1 MKSKGITGVI
11 KIVKESFPVVL
22 FIMLQRNVRH
32 FLALQK
38 LERVWVFFLYIF
50 LYAKYITVVL
60 FIELHK
66 VNITF
71 APESRILESGQMTTV
86 LYNNA
91 VCCAL
96 HALIIEFG

>member
-11 KIVKESFPVVL
+11 KIVRESFPVVL
-22 FIMLQRNVRH
+22 FIILQRNVPH

-38 LERVWVFFLYIF
+38 LERVRVFFF
-50 LYAKYITVVL
+50 TVVL

-66 VNITF
+66 VDLTF
-71 APESRILESGQMTTV
+71 ASESRILESGQVTAV

-91 VCCAL
+91 VTCCAL
-96 HALIIEFG
+96 HTLIIEFG